1 VSISETV
8 SKKLKRG
15 RPRAVVREILRGGGP
30 MQGCDRT
37 RVNWAYRVVAVGLFT
52 GLPDD
57 DQRAVWGCTGADIST
72 GRGHF
77 PPGWDTA
84 AEEIG
89 RLVVHESPDDEQQKA
104 YADTVVTARRAGRS
118 WSDIRGHFRALRIG
132 SRAGNAGALLS
143 ELCRVVD
150 EYRARFPATDHAQCV
165 SAVEQLL
172 EIVQVHLGAEVAP

>member
-1 VSISETV
+1 MSISETV
-8 SKKLKRG
+8 SKKPRRG
-15 RPRAVVREILRGGGP
+15 RPRALVREILKNGMGV
-30 MQGCDRT
+30 QGCDRT

-52 GLPDD
+52 DLPDD
-57 DQRAVWGCTGADIST
+57 EQRAVWGCTGAAIANGS
-72 GRGHF
+72 GKF

-89 RLVVHESPDDEQQKA
+89 RLVAHESPDDEQEQA
-104 YADTVVTARRAGRS
+104 YARTVVTARQAGRS

-132 SRAGNAGALLS
+132 SRAGSAGALLS

-150 EYRARFPATDHAQCV
+150 EYRARFPATDPAECV

-172 EIVQVHLGAEVAP
+172 EIVQVHLGAEAAP